1 MALISFRQFIV
12 IIILFN
18 LHLDQGLL
26 NRTGEK
32 IPIPL
37 IFQQVYTKKPD
48 VKIIHFAEKVLAK
61 KLSKEE
67 NNWKK
72 NNPTLRV
79 AMIQNKW

>member
-12 IIILFN
+12 IIVLFN

-26 NRTGEK
+26 NRTGEE

-61 KLSKEE
+61 EE

-72 NNPTLRV
+72 NKPTLRV
-79 AMIQNKW
+79 AMIQNRW